1 MIVFAVNTC
10 IQCFYDRNFSQYFKV
25 LRAGK
30 YLSNQQF
37 RSDQKRTLNHVLN
50 PFMNPTNRLERSW
63 LLHHLTSRSPKN
75 ESKSSRCDDWQ
86 TGNWVIAGKMVW
98 LDQFSVFCRL
108 CRTTI
113 IKIGSEFKI
122 KIFILWFGKGSIPA
136 FASSYFDFIKFYKEP
151 VGDVFFAGK
160 VFFLVS

>member
-1 MIVFAVNTC
+1 MFLQLIHVFNVSMIET
-10 IQCFYDRNFSQYFKV
+10 FSQYFKV

-122 KIFILWFGKGSIPA
+122 KIFILWFRKRSIPA
-136 FASSYFDFIKFYKEP
+136 FASSYFDFIKFHKEP
-151 VGDVFFAGK
+151 VGDVLFAGK
-160 VFFLVS
+160 VFIFIS

>member
-1 MIVFAVNTC
+1 MFLQLIHVFNVSMIET
-10 IQCFYDRNFSQYFKV
+10 FSQYFKV

-50 PFMNPTNRLERSW
+50 PFMNPTNRLERSRF
-63 LLHHLTSRSPKN
+63 LHNLSSRSPEN

-86 TGNWVIAGKMVW
+86 TGNWVIAGKMIW

-122 KIFILWFGKGSIPA
+122 EIFIFWFGKSSIST
-136 FASSYFDFIKFYKEP
+136 FASSYLNFIKFHKEP
-151 VGDVFFAGK
+151 VGDIFFTRK
-160 VFFLVS
+160 VFIFIS